1 MTAESNIGARIV
13 IIGQA
18 AAMATLKELQG
29 GIAGVNDTAVAG
41 MEEQKVGYATLAEAQ
56 AAYRADLA
64 VTTAAQ
70 TAANEKAATSFGKG
84 AFLGLAA
91 IMGVVTYEGIK
102 NTTVLQ
108 KNLTLLQ
115 TQAGMTAKGML
126 AVKAAAMGIGTKL
139 GATPESYAAAAYA
152 PASTGMSPAETIAIV
167 NNAQKEAI
175 ISGAGLTDTVNSLTG
190 VMKSYNLSAGQ
201 AAKTQAQ
208 LNAIV
213 GAGNMHFTD
222 FNAAMSSGVAATS
235 ALYGVS
241 IASLG
246 APLAYMTDRG
256 VPAAQAATRLRMT
269 EALMASPTAEAAK
282 VGAAAGLSATD
293 ITGQTSGMQQAL
305 TLAGV
310 NQTKLASDMRQPDGI
325 LVALKDLK
333 THMDAAGVSTDI
345 QNAAL
350 SKMFGGGRSGSVAA
364 ALFANIPGGEAK
376 YAQIMK
382 GSTTGA
388 FNSDFNKAMDT
399 QSAKVKVLDSQWHA
413 FSITLGSDML
423 PVVSALTGA
432 LSGVLGFLGRNHD
445 ALGALAGLITVTVG
459 PAIGLYL
466 TSKFLAVGGAMSKV
480 IGFYTNL
487 GRSLLAHIETM
498 GTDATVTTVDTVA
511 ARGQSTALG
520 TEDGMLVAQDA
531 SLAKNTDAWL
541 TNDAA
546 KGAKLFGSG
555 GILSTLSDM
564 GLTIPVVA
572 ATVGAAAVSTH
583 VTNAVNKGVDRQ
595 KAAAAAAAKKANK
608 PPPGAPG
615 GLLGALT
622 NWASD
627 DAIRR
632 QYHNV
637 SSGLNLDH
645 NIPQGVG
652 DIGHVA
658 ASAWDDIAGWL
669 GGGSKP
675 AKSSM
680 PAPGPAGPGG
690 QSFVTHV
697 DVYLSGKQI
706 AAQVQASTRAQ
717 AARN

>member
-29 GIAGVNDTAVAG
+29 GIAAVGDTTVASNDKSAASWGT
-41 MEEQKVGYATLAEAQ
+41 MAEAQ
-56 AAYRADLA
+56 TAYQAKLA
-64 VTTAAQ
+64 ETTAVQ
-70 TAANEKAATSFGKG
+70 TAANRDAALKMGKG
-84 AFLGLAA
+84 LTLGIAA

-102 NTTVLQ
+102 NATTLQ

-126 AVKAAAMGIGTKL
+126 AVKAAAMGIGTSL

-213 GAGNMHFTD
+213 GSGNMHFSD

-241 IASLG
+241 VASLG

-282 VGAAAGLSATD
+282 VGAAAGLSPAE
-293 ITGQTSGMQQAL
+293 ISSATSGMTQAL
-305 TLAGV
+305 KLAGV
-310 NQTKLASDMRQPDGI
+310 QQTTLASDMRQPDGI

-333 THMDAAGVSTDI
+333 THMDDAGVSTDM

-399 QSAKVKVLDSQWHA
+399 QSAKLKVLDAQWHN

-423 PVVSALTGA
+423 PVVSLLTGA

-445 ALGALAGLITVTVG
+445 ALGALAFLITGVVG
-459 PAIGLYL
+459 PAIALYL
-466 TSKFLAVGGAMSKV
+466 TSKFIGAGGAISKV
-480 IGFYTNL
+480 IGFYIDL
-487 GRSLLAHIETM
+487 ARSLSTHLGLM
-498 GTDATVTTVDTVA
+498 GTDATATGVDTA
-511 ARGQSTALG
+511 ALG
-520 TEDGMLVAQDA
+520 TQDGMLVAQDA

-555 GILSTLSDM
+555 GILATLSDM

-680 PAPGPAGPGG
+680 PASGQAGPGG